1 MIEGIG
7 RVFTLKEAVKELG
20 TAGIAV
26 KTLRKE
32 IHAGRLRAVTARPS
46 RNSKLLIT
54 EDELKAWWDF
64 YVLQAGL
71 PARNRS

>member
-1 MIEGIG
+1 MIQGIG

-20 TAGIAV
+20 TAGISV

-32 IHAGRLRAVTARPS
+32 IHSGRLRAARARPS
-46 RNSKLLIT
+46 RNARILIT
-54 EDELKAWWDF
+54 EQELKAWWDF

-71 PARNRS
+71 PASS